1 MSKIC
6 SKIRIKT
13 PERRCSD
20 VFIVNFEHIWR
31 LFLVFAFMISSMCLF
46 ARVYSFL
53 RSKNGNVRK
62 QTPYSYVFYTAT
74 FRSRLWRLLQTW
86 ESDNLE
92 IVGFDRFELVSYY
105 KPRATRKKKNV
116 LRGRCHFYLTFK
128 PGLNQSINQS
138 LKKEQNIKQ
147 KTTYWVMCEIS
158 IAVITKVPKN

>member
-1 MSKIC
+1 MSKKC
-6 SKIRIKT
+6 SKIRIMT
-13 PERRCSD
+13 PEWCCSD
-20 VFIVNFEHIWR
+20 VFIVNFEHIWS

-53 RSKNGNVRK
+53 RSKNRNVRK

-86 ESDNLE
+86 ESHNLE

-105 KPRATRKKKNV
+105 KPRATRKKNV
-116 LRGRCHFYLTFK
+116 LRGSCHFYLTFK

-138 LKKEQNIKQ
+138 INKER
-147 KTTYWVMCEIS
+147 
-158 IAVITKVPKN
+158 TKY

>member
-105 KPRATRKKKNV
+105 KPRATRKKK
-116 LRGRCHFYLTFK
+116 TFWEGVVIFIL
-128 PGLNQSINQS
+128 PLNQDSINQSINKERKNKI
-138 LKKEQNIKQ
+138 LNKKQLTESC
-147 KTTYWVMCEIS
+147 VR
-158 IAVITKVPKN
+158 

>member
-1 MSKIC
+1 MVATTCKRCKKKIPANNYLFKINNRNNRQMSKIC

-105 KPRATRKKKNV
+105 KPRATRKKK
-116 LRGRCHFYLTFK
+116 TFWEGVVIFIL
-128 PGLNQSINQS
+128 PLNQDSINQSINQ
-138 LKKEQNIKQ
+138 
-147 KTTYWVMCEIS
+147 
-158 IAVITKVPKN
+158 